1 MSDSWGKFLDGKKN
15 SELVISKL
23 RHQKAKVNFILT
35 LDPTW
40 DGLVLVGEEKGSPRD
55 TRADNYNIR
64 V

>member
-40 DGLVLVGEEKGSPRD
+40 EYAQMD
-55 TRADNYNIR
+55 
-64 V
+64 